1 MARFPSGLALF
12 FNLDC
17 GGGAGGEEEE
27 EVIESET
34 LFF

>member
-17 GGGAGGEEEE
+17 GGRAGGKGEELM
-27 EVIESET
+27 ESET